1 MEFGGDNYEDFF
13 DKLRSHTG
21 GPRNLRQIFDDDEM
35 PLQYESNSLRYQPQ
49 RSGQQQQQ
57 QQQQPQSKQ
66 QTEKKTKSTSHNE
79 KRQHSTAPATTSA
92 SKGEP
97 RWTSILAKVA
107 SGYRGTDKIGR
118 VGIALMINESDPTE
132 YKLIIYKSKTL
143 IMSTLLLKPNTKTP
157 NVILKESYIQY
168 YDDGQHFWSI
178 RLESLADEQEFI
190 KTIVKRGLPIEQ
202 VPSNASNSSPNANAN
217 TTSTSRKKHNATSTT
232 EKLEK
237 LAASVPQPQPRPRQ
251 PKRPK
256 SPQAES
262 EEEVDDVIVTPV
274 PQAIAC
280 TEFLPI
286 KKTTTTTTLALA
298 TNPQDE
304 VPNHIHPNATAD
316 KLDIYLVEQRATGH
330 VMEKKIDSILQ
341 AMSRLTTG
349 NNSNGGS
356 AGSSSNFSGA
366 GDTIAN
372 SSSLA
377 ANDKEDEL
385 LELEQ
390 KLLNFKKENRAL
402 MKTLQAKEQALN
414 DLRSSTCALCEE
426 LLAQNRELKQ
436 QNTSLLAGM
445 TQLRNQQ
452 ITNATTSSPSASPSC
467 QQCEQ
472 STEKIMKLERRL
484 LAMQN
489 RIEGAPY

>member
-49 RSGQQQQQ
+49 KSGQHQ
-57 QQQQPQSKQ
+57 QSKH
-66 QTEKKTKSTSHNE
+66 QTEKKPKSSSQNE
-79 KRQHSTAPATTSA
+79 KRQHSTAPATTASA
-92 SKGEP
+92 SKGDG
-97 RWTSILAKVA
+97 RWTSIVAKVVN
-107 SGYRGTDKIGR
+107 GYNGTDKIGR
-118 VGIALMINESDPTE
+118 VGVALMINESEPSE

-143 IMSTLLLKPNTKTP
+143 VLSTLLLKPNTKSP
-157 NVILKESYIQY
+157 NVILKESYIQF
-168 YDDGQHFWSI
+168 YDDEQRFWSI
-178 RLESLADEQEFI
+178 RFESLADEQEFI
-190 KTIVKRGLPIEQ
+190 RTIVKHSLPLEQ
-202 VPSNASNSSPNANAN
+202 VPSNVSNSSANAISNN
-217 TTSTSRKKHNATSTT
+217 TAASRTKHNPTSTT

-237 LAASVPQPQPRPRQ
+237 LASSVPQPQPRPRQ
-251 PKRPK
+251 PKRLTVPH
-256 SPQAES
+256 AES
-262 EEEVDDVIVTPV
+262 EEEVEDIIVTPV
-274 PQAIAC
+274 PQAIAS
-280 TEFLPI
+280 TEY
-286 KKTTTTTTLALA
+286 KTTTTTTTALALA
-298 TNPQDE
+298 TKPQDE
-304 VPNHIHPNATAD
+304 ISNHMHPNATAD

-341 AMSRLTTG
+341 VMSRLTTA
-349 NNSNGGS
+349 NGHGGV
-356 AGSSSNFSGA
+356 AGSSSSFAGGA
-366 GDTIAN
+366 GDAFAN
-372 SSSLA
+372 ASSLT

-414 DLRSSTCALCEE
+414 ELRSSTCALCEE

-452 ITNATTSSPSASPSC
+452 VSPPSPSPC
-467 QQCEQ
+467 QQCDQ
-472 STEKIMKLERRL
+472 SAEKIALLERRI

-489 RIEGAPY
+489 QISKQSEGAPY